1 MLVVSS
7 VCASSRCMEWLCPGG
22 LSQEQFAVQEIMS
35 QRSQAQPSKDSAS
48 KPPAVVSSRLC
59 SIELVRDLI
68 SERDMLAGCRDRDRD
83 RRDRDR
89 DRDHRDRDPRDHMDR
104 DRDRNHRDKDE
115 DRGRRKGKDD
125 GLSVGETNAMRAK
138 LGLKPLK

>member
-1 MLVVSS
+1 M
-7 VCASSRCMEWLCPGG
+7 SRRSL
-22 LSQEQFAVQEIMS
+22 LSAV
-35 QRSQAQPSKDSAS
+35 RSLRDRCQAQPSNDGAS
-48 KPPAVVSSRLC
+48 KPPVMTSSKRS
-59 SIELVRDLI
+59 SIELVRDLS

-89 DRDHRDRDPRDHMDR
+89 DRDHRDRDHRDR
-104 DRDRNHRDKDE
+104 ERDRNHRDRDE

-125 GLSVGETNAMRAK
+125 GVSVEETNAMRAK